1 MNDII
6 AFLLP
11 HIERLG
17 PEHLLSVSGRPQPWS
32 PSPAPLPGS

>member
-1 MNDII
+1 MKDII
-6 AFLLP
+6 SILLP

-17 PEHLLSVSGRPQPWS
+17 PELVGVFLGRPQPWS